1 MFFHLLTLSYSNILL
16 LFILLIPSDIQ
27 IFIYIIK
34 DLIDIIPVNF
44 VVILIFYFST
54 TLIITHYLILF

>member
-1 MFFHLLTLSYSNILL
+1 MFFHLLTSSYSNIQL